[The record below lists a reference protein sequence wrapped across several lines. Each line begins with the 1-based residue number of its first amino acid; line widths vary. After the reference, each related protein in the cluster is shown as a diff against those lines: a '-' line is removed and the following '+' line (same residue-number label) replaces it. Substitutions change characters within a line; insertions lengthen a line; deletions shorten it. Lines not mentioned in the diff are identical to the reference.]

1 MGRPEPRNCTPNQE
15 IRTSRLFRLAP
26 DIGLGGIR
34 SKETGTSPA
43 GIGGADD
50 AAAAIMRESVTP
62 LMSKR

>member
-1 MGRPEPRNCTPNQE
+1 
-15 IRTSRLFRLAP
+15 LAP